1 MSTKQEMLTKIAELQ
16 KQIEAMPD
24 DQLTGRVL
32 NNSTHQDNVFLTC
45 VDGGASRLNITSRY
59 VDCVKQGRVFHDR
72 QSAQNFARYEQL
84 IQEMRVISSQHA
96 SCDWG
101 NVNQDK
107 YMLAFSNCT
116 NKWCEEFIFEYKNVG
131 VIHCSTSGAL
141 LEWVNSL
148 SASDQEI
155 LKWGEL

>member
-1 MSTKQEMLTKIAELQ
+1 
-16 KQIEAMPD
+16 
-24 DQLTGRVL
+24 VC
-32 NNSTHQDNVFLTC
+32 C
-45 VDGGASRLNITSRY
+45 VDGWVTKNTTADVVLG
-59 VDCVKQGRVFHDR
+59 CVKQGRVFHTEK
-72 QSAQNFARYEQL
+72 SALNFSRYEQL
-84 IQEMRVISSQHA
+84 VQEMRVVASQHA